1 MITVDWANYEETV
14 IILRIVGA
22 CSKYEWQLVSLQYNK
37 MMMASTTP
45 LDLMVDIRMGQEELS
60 KILLFLR
67 KELNNSRT
75 NLNKVILLIAP
86 DLLRSRHIIDSF
98 YPDLTSKIF
107 ITESVDAAY
116 GFVVV
121 A

>member
-22 CSKYEWQLVSLQYNK
+22 CSRYDYQLISLQYKK
-37 MMMASTTP
+37 MLATSTKP
-45 LDLMVDIRMGQEELS
+45 LDLIVDIRMGQEALS
-60 KILLFLR
+60 KMLLFLNN
-67 KELNNSRT
+67 ELNNAHS
-75 NLNKVILLIAP
+75 NLNKVILLITP

-107 ITESVDAAY
+107 ITESVDDAY
-116 GFVVV
+116 EFVVV

>member
-1 MITVDWANYEETV
+1 MITVDWANYEETI

-22 CSKYEWQLVSLQYNK
+22 CSKYDYQLFSLQYNK
-37 MMMASTTP
+37 ILMASTTP
-45 LDLMVDIRMGQEELS
+45 LDLIVDIRMGQDEVS

-75 NLNKVILLIAP
+75 NLNKVILLITP
-86 DLLRSRHIIDSF
+86 DLLRSRQIIDSF

-107 ITESVDAAY
+107 ITESVDDAY
-116 GFVVV
+116 EFVVV